1 MSISNSVFVT
11 GGTGNIGSAIVQ
23 ELIAHSYQVKVL
35 CKTAQSAHKA
45 TQLGATVVM
54 GSLCEPQSWLSTL
67 ADCRAIIH
75 TACTFDAQMG
85 ETDAALMRAIADQA
99 TTRNTP
105 LIVIYTAGCWTYGS
119 HDAVITETTP
129 KHSVADFQ
137 WMLDNQVW
145 LRDKE
150 NIDLRVVSP
159 ANVVRE
165 EEHYLPPILSWELQR
180 CGHPVLPQGE
190 AQTWSLVER
199 QNLAELYRLVLER
212 GRSGEEY
219 IGSAEH
225 RAPLASL
232 LQQLSEQPIECGQAA
247 LWAEQY
253 GSWTGG
259 YALQQVFSSDKA
271 IRELGWQPRP
281 FLNLD

>member
-1 MSISNSVFVT
+1 MSKHKSVFVT

-23 ELIAHSYQVKVL
+23 ELIAHGYQVKVL
-35 CKTAQSAHKA
+35 CRNATSADKA
-45 TQLGATVVM
+45 EQLGATAVT
-54 GSLCEPQSWLSTL
+54 GSLTGPQPWLSELTNC
-67 ADCRAIIH
+67 DVFIH
-75 TACTFDAQMG
+75 TACTFDNKMG
-85 ETDAALMRAIADQA
+85 EIDATLMQAVAEYAL
-99 TTRNTP
+99 TRTTP
-105 LIVIYTAGCWTYGS
+105 LILVYTAGCWAYGS

-137 WMLDNQVW
+137 WMLDNIAW
-145 LRDKE
+145 LSDKE

-159 ANVVRE
+159 VNVVCE
-165 EEHYLPPILSWELQR
+165 EEHYLPPILSWEIER
-180 CGHPVLPQGE
+180 CGHPVLPTDE

-212 GRSGEEY
+212 GKSGEEY

-232 LQQLSEQPIECGQAA
+232 LRQLSEQPIECGQAA
-247 LWAEQY
+247 QWAKQY
-253 GSWTGG
+253 GSWTEG

-271 IRELGWQPRP
+271 MRELGWQPRP